1 MRHFLKASLKMVAD
15 RSGAVLPMAAVGML
29 VAAMIVG
36 AAVDLSRRYKVE
48 NQLQSACDSAVLAG
62 RRTVTT
68 AGFDQK
74 SKDAADAYFWTNF
87 DEASQEAFGTVFDRK
102 SEDDGQ
108 TVKGTATTTVNTL
121 IMRLFGFDSFSVA
134 VSCTSSMGMGNSDVM
149 LVLDTTGSM
158 ASSLDKTTRIAA
170 LRLAVKNFYKTVNT
184 ATKETNAR
192 VRYGFVPYSSTVN
205 VGRLLTGLSPNYIV
219 DKWKYQSRL
228 AWLVDYSSGTKTKGS
243 TNYQNASVSNLKQY
257 SSTKY
262 SSESNCTKALPS
274 AGSYSSNGSVSQTWT
289 TSGTAPNQT
298 IIVTDSQPVKRTVYQ
313 CQKSGSNYYIYSGT
327 EISDGKTATTYTK
340 SQWVNAPTTKSDFY
354 YWDYKQVE
362 FPTNVFKT
370 FAPTTTYTG
379 DNGAAQSS
387 TWAGC
392 IEERDTVNA
401 ATISYSTVAGISPS
415 GAYDIDIDTVPGA
428 TDATKWRPLWPD
440 IVYRRAGS
448 SSSTYT
454 QSTTTTGALAG
465 TYCPVEAKALSE
477 MSQTDFDTYADK
489 LTAVGGT
496 YLDIGMIWG
505 GRMLSPNGIF
515 QDTVNLKPTN
525 GGEVSRHIIFMTD
538 GEMDPSNYVP
548 QAWGMEWWDRKVTTD
563 GSESQEKDRHTQRF
577 RAVCEAVKA
586 KGIRVWVIAF
596 TSKLSDDLKAC
607 ASDESSY
614 LASNSSELDS
624 AFQEIAKQVGELRI
638 TQ

>member
-1 MRHFLKASLKMVAD
+1 MRHFLKASSKMVAD

-29 VAAMIVG
+29 VAALIVG

-48 NQLQSACDSAVLAG
+48 NQLQAACDSAVLAG

-74 SKDAADAYFWTNF
+74 SKDAANAYFATNF
-87 DEASQEAFGTVFDRK
+87 DDASQEATATAFNATSD
-102 SEDDGQ
+102 DDGQ
-108 TVKGTATTTVNTL
+108 TVKGAATTTVDTL
-121 IMRLFGFDSFSVA
+121 IMRLFGYDSFAVA
-134 VSCTSSMGMGNSDVM
+134 VSCTSSMGMGNADVI

-170 LRLAVKNFYKTVNT
+170 LRSAVKNFYKTVST

-205 VGRLLTGLSPNYIV
+205 VGRLLVGLSPNYV
-219 DKWKYQSRL
+219 ADSSTYQTRV
-228 AWLVDYSSGTKTKGS
+228 ARIVDYSAGTKSTGS
-243 TNYQNASVSNLKQY
+243 TSYQNASVSRWRQY
-257 SSTKY
+257 SSKAYNQT
-262 SSESNCTKALPS
+262 NCNNALPGS
-274 AGSYSSNGSVSQTWT
+274 GSYSNNGSSSLTTT
-289 TSGTAPNQT
+289 TSGQT
-298 IIVTDSQPVKRTVYQ
+298 ITVTVTQPVTRTVYE
-313 CQKSGSNYYIYSGT
+313 CQKSGSSYYIYYGT
-327 EISDGKTATTYTK
+327 ETSNGNTTTTYTK
-340 SQWVNAPTTKSDFY
+340 SKWVDAPTTKSDFIEWNY
-354 YWDYKQVE
+354 TAYSR
-362 FPTNVFKT
+362 PTGTFKT

-379 DNGAAQSS
+379 ENGTAQSTIWS
-387 TWAGC
+387 GC
-392 IEERDTVNA
+392 IIERSTVNS
-401 ATISYSTVAGISPS
+401 ATFSYSSVTGISPS
-415 GAYDIDIDTVPGA
+415 GALDIDIDSAPTSDSKTQWA
-428 TDATKWRPLWPD
+428 PLWPE
-440 IVYRRAGS
+440 ISYRRAGS
-448 SSSTYT
+448 SSSDYT
-454 QSTTTTGALAG
+454 LADSKTGALGG
-465 TYCPVEAKALSE
+465 TYCPVEARALNE
-477 MSQTDFDTYADK
+477 MSQSDFNTYADS

-505 GRMLSPNGIF
+505 GRMLSPSGIF
-515 QDTVNLKPTN
+515 QNTVNVKPSN

-538 GEMDPSNYVP
+538 GEMDTSNYVP
-548 QAWGMEWWDRKVTTD
+548 QAWGMEWWDRKVTSD
-563 GSESQEKDRHTQRF
+563 GSKSQEDARHTQRF

-614 LASNSSELDS
+614 LAGNSSELDN